1 MLSRVLPG
9 AENRSISFQTI
20 WGAGDLTSFE
30 TQAGSFIDY
39 TTALTINSV
48 WACVSLIADTI
59 SALPVDTFIRKDG
72 IAYPYR
78 PRPAWVARPDA
89 MINANSFWQQTMI
102 SLLLDGN
109 AFIRI
114 FRDPITGQILSMMV
128 LNPMKVTV
136 SRKANG
142 TKRYTFTGEDGKD
155 LSSDDILHITGS
167 ILMPGEIRAKSTVD
181 TLKENLGL
189 SMSLESFAARFFG
202 QGTLTQGVIEYPGT
216 LSAEQA
222 ENLAKSFDRM
232 HKGYRKAHK
241 TGILSGGATFKP
253 TQVAND
259 QAQLIDSRRMAVE
272 DVARM
277 FRVPT
282 NLIGLAERGTQSYNS
297 NEQNAISFVTHT
309 LRPWL
314 AKLEDAFSALL
325 PETAYMAFSVDDLL
339 RGDYATRIEGYAKLL
354 QNGVLSTN
362 EVRRKENLRPIDGGD
377 VVRVPLANVNIS
389 AASLTEDESKVAMAQ
404 KLIGLGFVPED
415 VLKSLGLDPIAHT
428 GLPTVQIQNPS
439 TVPAGS
445 YTTGE

>member
-1 MLSRVLPG
+1 MLRNLG
-9 AENRSISFQTI
+9 GGENRAISFQTI
-20 WGAGDLTSFE
+20 WGAGDLSTFE

-39 TTALTINSV
+39 TTALQINSV
-48 WACVSLIADTI
+48 WACVSLISDTI

-72 IAYPYR
+72 IAFPYR
-78 PRPAWVARPDA
+78 PRPAWVSRPDA
-89 MINANSFWQQTMI
+89 MINSTTFWQQTMI

-128 LNPMKVTV
+128 LDPMKVAV
-136 SRKANG
+136 SRRANG
-142 TKRYTFTGEDGKD
+142 TKRYTYTGEDGKE

-167 ILMPGEIRAKSTVD
+167 IVLPGSIRGKSTVD
-181 TLKENLGL
+181 SLKENLGL

-202 QGTLTQGVIEYPGT
+202 SGTQTSGVIEYPGA

-222 ENLAKSFDRM
+222 SNLSKSFDQA

-253 TQVAND
+253 TAVAND
-259 QAQLIDSRRMAVE
+259 QAQMLDSRRLAVE

-277 FRVPT
+277 FRVPSFMV
-282 NLIGLAERGTQSYNS
+282 GLNERGSQSYGS

-325 PETAYMAFSVDDLL
+325 PDTAYLAFNTDDLL
-339 RGDYATRIEGYAKLL
+339 RGDYASRIEGYAKML
-354 QNGVLSTN
+354 QNGVMSTN
-362 EVRRKENLRPIDGGD
+362 EVRRKENMRPIDGGD
-377 VVRVPLANVNIS
+377 VVRVPLTNVNIA
-389 AASLTEDESKVAMAQ
+389 AASLNEDETKVAMAQ

-415 VLKSLGLDPIAHT
+415 VLKSLGLAPIAHT
-428 GLPTVQIQNPS
+428 GLPTVQLQNP
-439 TVPAGS
+439 TTIPQGS
-445 YTTGE
+445 YETGE

>member
-1 MLSRVLPG
+1 MLRNLSS
-9 AENRSISFQTI
+9 ENRSISFQTI

-39 TTALTINSV
+39 TTALQINSV
-48 WACVSLIADTI
+48 WACVSLISDTI

-78 PRPAWVARPDA
+78 PRPAWVVKPDA
-89 MINANSFWQQTMI
+89 MINSNTFWQQTMI

-136 SRKANG
+136 SRRANG
-142 TKRYTFTGEDGKD
+142 TKRFTYTGEDGKE
-155 LSSDDILHITGS
+155 LSGDDILHITGS
-167 ILMPGEIRAKSTVD
+167 IVLPGEIRGKSTVD
-181 TLKENLGL
+181 SLKENLGL

-202 QGTLTQGVIEYPGT
+202 QGTQTSGVIEYPGALT
-216 LSAEQA
+216 AEQA

-253 TQVAND
+253 TQIAND
-259 QAQLIDSRRMAVE
+259 QAQMLDSRRLAVE
-272 DVARM
+272 DVARI
-277 FRVPT
+277 FRVPA
-282 NLIGLAERGTQSYNS
+282 NMIGLNEKGAQSYNS

-314 AKLEDAFSALL
+314 AKLEDAFSTLL
-325 PETAYMAFSVDDLL
+325 PDYAFLAFNTDDLL

-354 QNGVLSTN
+354 QNGVLSAN
-362 EVRRKENLRPIDGGD
+362 EVRRKENMKPIEGGD
-377 VVRVPLANVNIS
+377 VVRVPLANVNIN
-389 AASLTEDESKVAMAQ
+389 AASLTEDETKITMAQ
-404 KLIGLGFVPED
+404 KLISLGFVPED
-415 VLKSLGLDPIAHT
+415 VLKVLGLPKISHT
-428 GLPTVQIQNPS
+428 GLPTVQLQNPT
-439 TVPAGS
+439 TVPNGS
-445 YTTGE
+445 YETGE

>member
-1 MLSRVLPG
+1 MLRNLGG
-9 AENRSISFQTI
+9 AENRAISFQTI
-20 WGAGDLTSFE
+20 WGAGDLSSFE
-30 TQAGSFIDY
+30 TQSGSFIDY

-48 WACVSLIADTI
+48 WSCVSLISDTI
-59 SALPVDTFIRKDG
+59 SSLPVDTYIRRDG

-78 PRPAWVARPDA
+78 PRPTWVSRPDA
-89 MINANSFWQQTMI
+89 MINSVSFWQQAMI

-136 SRKANG
+136 SRRANG
-142 TKRYTFTGEDGKD
+142 TKRYTYSGEDGKD
-155 LSSDDILHITGS
+155 LSSDDMLHITGS
-167 ILMPGEIRAKSTVD
+167 ILMPGDIRGKSTID

-202 QGTLTQGVIEYPGT
+202 QGTLTQGVIEYPGALT
-216 LSAEQA
+216 AEQA
-222 ENLAKSFDRM
+222 ENLSKSFDRA
-232 HKGYRKAHK
+232 HKGYRRAHK
-241 TGILSGGATFKP
+241 TGILSGGAVYKP

-259 QAQLIDSRRMAVE
+259 QAQMIDSRRLAVE
-272 DVARM
+272 DVARI

-282 NLIGLAERGTQSYNS
+282 NMIGLNNGGQSYNS

-314 AKLEDAFSALL
+314 SKLEDAFSALL
-325 PETAYMAFSVDDLL
+325 PDTAFLQFNTDDLL
-339 RGDYATRIEGYAKLL
+339 RGDYATRIEGYAKML

-362 EVRRKENLRPIDGGD
+362 EVRRKENMRPIDGGD
-377 VVRVPLANVNIS
+377 VVRVPLANVDIS
-389 AASLTEDESKVAMAQ
+389 AASLTENETKVAMAQ

-415 VLKSLGLDPIAHT
+415 VLTSLGLDPIAHT
-428 GLPTVQIQNPS
+428 GLPTVQLQNPT

-445 YTTGE
+445 YETGK